1 MKQFWNLLSVS
12 KRLASVTKKPK
23 ISIYKPPSFLYS
35 LNCCCLQSTFY
46 SHVYL
51 VKNHSDLVT
60 VWRSLFRKTDHFNP
74 NVEYQAIWYKI
85 QVSPSSTHHNWRSR
99 SLNRGNRNP
108 PTIYVLHLEVEL
120 GCIQKPWIPLMSQ
133 ALELHD
139 VGRPLEIIKHIK
151 YRTCSSPSSAN
162 REWVCWLRWV
172 SYVFAGAVPFEARS
186 PVFHHYE
193 TWWNQMFIVTLSVM
207 VCRGADNLD
216 SLQFHII
223 IIDIKWSN
231 LKCCALSAPTNCN
244 YMEHYLQHKN
254 LLKASRILMAT

>member
-1 MKQFWNLLSVS
+1 
-12 KRLASVTKKPK
+12 
-23 ISIYKPPSFLYS
+23 LYS

-51 VKNHSDLVT
+51 VKNHSELVT

-85 QVSPSSTHHNWRSR
+85 WVSPSSTHHNWRSR

-120 GCIQKPWIPLMSQ
+120 GCIEKPWIPLMSQ
-133 ALELHD
+133 ALELH
-139 VGRPLEIIKHIK
+139 VGRPLEIIKYIK
-151 YRTCSSPSSAN
+151 YRTCYSPSSAN

-186 PVFHHYE
+186 PVFHHCE
-193 TWWNQMFIVTLSVM
+193 TWWNQMFVVALSVV
-207 VCRGADNLD
+207 VCRGADTLD

-223 IIDIKWSN
+223 IILCEYKI
-231 LKCCALSAPTNCN
+231 
-244 YMEHYLQHKN
+244 
-254 LLKASRILMAT
+254 